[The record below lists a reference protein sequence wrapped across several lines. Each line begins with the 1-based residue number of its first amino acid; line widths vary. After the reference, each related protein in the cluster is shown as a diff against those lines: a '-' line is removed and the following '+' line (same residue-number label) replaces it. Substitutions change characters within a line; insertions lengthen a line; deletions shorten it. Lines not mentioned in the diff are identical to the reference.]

1 MIPLLIV
8 DDESIIRG
16 TIAAMVRR
24 KYPEQ
29 FHIFLASNGREALS
43 LVASESVE
51 LVLADIK
58 MPVMDGLQLLHCL
71 HEQQLQCDVI
81 FISGFDDYSF
91 VREAMKSGAVDYLLK
106 PIPFDRFLK
115 AVNRVHELLQKEQE
129 STPEPYLFV
138 KTDKLLKKVTIQD
151 ILFIESM
158 GNYVLIHTSSS
169 KEITYSPLKSLLEF
183 LPDNLFIQVH
193 RSYIV
198 QTSKV
203 QAIEGNM
210 LIIGTHKI
218 PIARNLRDEVLNA
231 LLKDKLISR

>member
-1 MIPLLIV
+1 MTG
-8 DDESIIRG
+8 ECEN
-16 TIAAMVRR
+16 A
-24 KYPEQ
+24 
-29 FHIFLASNGREALS
+29 
-43 LVASESVE
+43 
-51 LVLADIK
+51 
-58 MPVMDGLQLLHCL
+58 LQLNELL
-71 HEQQLQCDVI
+71 KKEQPELLFMDIEMPYINGIDFLSGIRNPPKVI
-81 FISGFDDYSF
+81 ITSAYEQYALKGYELN
-91 VREAMKSGAVDYLLK
+91 VTDYLLK
-106 PIPFDRFLK
+106 PISFDRFLK
-115 AVNRVHELLQKEQE
+115 AVNRVHELLPKEQE

>member
-1 MIPLLIV
+1 MTG
-8 DDESIIRG
+8 ECEN
-16 TIAAMVRR
+16 A
-24 KYPEQ
+24 
-29 FHIFLASNGREALS
+29 
-43 LVASESVE
+43 
-51 LVLADIK
+51 
-58 MPVMDGLQLLHCL
+58 LQLNELL
-71 HEQQLQCDVI
+71 KKEQPELLFMDIEMPYINGIDLLRGIRNPPKVI
-81 FISGFDDYSF
+81 ITSAYEQYALNGYELN
-91 VREAMKSGAVDYLLK
+91 VTDYLLK
-106 PIPFDRFLK
+106 PISFDRFLK

>member
-8 DDESIIRG
+8 DDESIIRE

-43 LVASESVE
+43 LVTSESVE

-106 PIPFDRFLK
+106 PISFDRFLK

-183 LPDNLFIQVH
+183 LPDNLFMQVH

-198 QTSKV
+198 QTSKI

-210 LIIGTHKI
+210 LIIGIHKI
-218 PIARNLRDEVLNA
+218 PIARSLRDEVLNA

>member
-8 DDESIIRG
+8 DDESIIRE

-43 LVASESVE
+43 LVTSESVE

-91 VREAMKSGAVDYLLK
+91 VREAMEVRRGGLSAQAHCRGRAVRPDRRLSQARRPSGAYSHRPHPAGGKRV
-106 PIPFDRFLK
+106 FA
-115 AVNRVHELLQKEQE
+115 AVR
-129 STPEPYLFV
+129 T
-138 KTDKLLKKVTIQD
+138 
-151 ILFIESM
+151 
-158 GNYVLIHTSSS
+158 G
-169 KEITYSPLKSLLEF
+169 
-183 LPDNLFIQVH
+183 
-193 RSYIV
+193 
-198 QTSKV
+198 
-203 QAIEGNM
+203 QA
-210 LIIGTHKI
+210 
-218 PIARNLRDEVLNA
+218 V
-231 LLKDKLISR
+231 

>member
-8 DDESIIRG
+8 DDESIIRE

-43 LVASESVE
+43 LVTSESVE

-106 PIPFDRFLK
+106 PIAEDELYAQIDGFLK
-115 AVNRVHELLQKEQE
+115 RAALRV
-129 STPEPYLFV
+129 P
-138 KTDKLLKKVTIQD
+138 
-151 ILFIESM
+151 
-158 GNYVLIHTSSS
+158 IHTARIRPEENVYLQGLRISGPSRKEAGLSNCGRRWPGAAGQGFSS
-169 KEITYSPLKSLLEF
+169 L
-183 LPDNLFIQVH
+183 
-193 RSYIV
+193 
-198 QTSKV
+198 
-203 QAIEGNM
+203 
-210 LIIGTHKI
+210 
-218 PIARNLRDEVLNA
+218 
-231 LLKDKLISR
+231 